1 MSGAGSCPDLCVI
14 VVSYNTREM
23 TLACLR
29 SLRDET
35 RIPHEVIVVDNASS
49 DGSAE
54 AIAAEFPDIR
64 LLAETENHGFARG
77 NNIAAGLTRAE
88 YLLLLNPDTVVLDG
102 AVDKLLAFARAH
114 PEARIWGGRTVFAD
128 GRLNPT
134 SCWRRMTLWNVFC
147 RTTGLAGLFPRSEF
161 FNGEAYGDWQRN
173 TVRPVDLVT
182 GCFLMI
188 PRDFWEELRGF
199 DPAFFLYAEEADL
212 CLRAQARGAKPLV
225 TPDATIVH
233 YQGASSPVRAERLVR
248 LLAGKMTL
256 INRHFPPWQKPIAR
270 ALFRVWPA
278 THLLA
283 ARGLSLVS
291 SSHVTARDTWQEVWR
306 RRAEWYDGYELS
318 PSPRPTPA

>member
-1 MSGAGSCPDLCVI
+1 MPVSDPALCVI
-14 VVSYNTREM
+14 IVSYNTREM

-35 RIPHEVIVVDNASS
+35 RTPHEVIVVDNASS

-54 AIAAEFPDIR
+54 AIATDFPGIR
-64 LLAETENHGFARG
+64 LLAETENHGFAQG
-77 NNIAAGLTRAE
+77 NNIAARLTGAE
-88 YLLLLNPDTVVLDG
+88 YLLLLNPDTLVLDG

-128 GRLNPT
+128 GTLNPT

-147 RTTGLAGLFPRSEF
+147 RTTGLTALFSRSEL
-161 FNGEAYGDWQRN
+161 FNGEAYGDWQRD

-188 PRDFWEELRGF
+188 PRDFWEELCGF

-233 YQGASSPVRAERLVR
+233 YQSASSPVRADKMVR
-248 LLAGKMTL
+248 LLAGKMAL

-270 ALFRVWPA
+270 ALFRAWPA
-278 THLLA
+278 TRLLA

-291 SSHVTARDTWQEVWR
+291 PTHAVAWDTWREVWR
-306 RRAEWYDGYELS
+306 RQAEWYDGYALG
-318 PSPRPTPA
+318 PSPAMTPA

>member
-1 MSGAGSCPDLCVI
+1 MSGVASDPALCVI

-35 RIPHEVIVVDNASS
+35 RTPHEVIVVDNASS

-77 NNIAAGLTRAE
+77 NNIAARLTGAE

-114 PEARIWGGRTVFAD
+114 PEAMIWGGRTVFAD
-128 GRLNPT
+128 GTLNPA
-134 SCWRRMTLWNVFC
+134 SCWRRMTLWNLFC
-147 RTTGLAGLFPRSEF
+147 RTTGLTWLFSRSEL
-161 FNGEAYGDWQRN
+161 FNAEAYGDWQRD

-182 GCFLMI
+182 GCFFMI

-212 CLRAQARGAKPLV
+212 CLRAQARGARPLV

-233 YQGASSPVRAERLVR
+233 YQSASSPVRADKLVR
-248 LLAGKMTL
+248 LLAGKMAL

-270 ALFRVWPA
+270 ALFRSWPA
-278 THLLA
+278 TRLLA
-283 ARGLSLVS
+283 TRGLSLVS
-291 SSHVTARDTWQEVWR
+291 PAHAAARDTWREVWR
-306 RRAEWYDGYELS
+306 RQAEWYDGYALG
-318 PSPRPTPA
+318 PSPETTPA

>member
-1 MSGAGSCPDLCVI
+1 MSGTGSCPDLCVI

-35 RIPHEVIVVDNASS
+35 RTPHEVIVVDNASS

-77 NNIAAGLTRAE
+77 NNIAAGLTSAE

-102 AVDKLLAFARAH
+102 AIDKLLAFARAH

-134 SCWRRMTLWNVFC
+134 SCWRRMTLWSVFC
-147 RTTGLAGLFPRSEF
+147 RTMGLTGLFSHSELFNS
-161 FNGEAYGDWQRN
+161 EAYGDWQRD
-173 TVRPVDLVT
+173 TVRQVDLVT
-182 GCFLMI
+182 GCFLMV
-188 PRDFWEELRGF
+188 PRIFWEELRGF

-225 TPDATIVH
+225 TPEATIVH
-233 YQGASSPVRAERLVR
+233 HQSASFPVRADKIVR
-248 LLAGKMTL
+248 LLAGKMAL

-270 ALFRVWPA
+270 ALFRSWPA
-278 THLLA
+278 IHLLA
-283 ARGLSLVS
+283 TRGLSLVS
-291 SSHVTARDTWQEVWR
+291 PSHVAVRDTWREVWR
-306 RRAEWYDGYELS
+306 RQAEWYDGYALG
-318 PSPRPTPA
+318 PSPETTPA

>member
-1 MSGAGSCPDLCVI
+1 MSISDPILCVI

-29 SLRDET
+29 SLSDET
-35 RIPHEVIVVDNASS
+35 RTPHEVIVVDNASS

-54 AIAAEFPDIR
+54 AIAAEFPHVR
-64 LLAETENHGFARG
+64 VLAETENHGFARG

-114 PEARIWGGRTVFAD
+114 PEAGIWGGRTVFAD
-128 GRLNPT
+128 GSLNPT

-147 RTTGLAGLFPRSEF
+147 RTSGLAALFSSSEF
-161 FNGEAYGDWQRN
+161 FNDEAYGGWQRD

-188 PRDFWEELRGF
+188 PRRLWEELRGF

-212 CLRAQARGAKPLV
+212 CLRARARGARPLV
-225 TPDATIVH
+225 TPDATIIH
-233 YQGASSPVRAERLVR
+233 YQSASSPVRADKLVR
-248 LLAGKMTL
+248 LLAGKMAL

-270 ALFRVWPA
+270 ALFRSWPV
-278 THLLA
+278 TRLLV
-283 ARGLSLVS
+283 ARGLASVS
-291 SSHVTARDTWQEVWR
+291 PRHVAVRDTWQEVLR
-306 RRAEWYDGYELS
+306 RQSEWYDGYALG
-318 PSPRPTPA
+318 PSPEMTPA

>member
-1 MSGAGSCPDLCVI
+1 MSVSDPILCVI

-29 SLRDET
+29 SLSDET
-35 RIPHEVIVVDNASS
+35 RTPHEVIVVDNASS

-54 AIAAEFPDIR
+54 AIAAEFPHVR
-64 LLAETENHGFARG
+64 VLAETENHGFARG
-77 NNIAAGLTRAE
+77 NNIAAGFTRAE

-114 PEARIWGGRTVFAD
+114 PEAGIWGGRTVFAD
-128 GRLNPT
+128 GSLNPT

-147 RTTGLAGLFPRSEF
+147 RTSGLTALFSRSEI
-161 FNGEAYGDWQRN
+161 FNGEAYGGWQRD

-182 GCFLMI
+182 GCFFMI
-188 PRDFWEELRGF
+188 PRSLWEELRGL

-212 CLRAQARGAKPLV
+212 CLRAHARGARPLV

-233 YQGASSPVRAERLVR
+233 YQSASSPVRADKLVR
-248 LLAGKMTL
+248 LLAGKMAL

-270 ALFRVWPA
+270 ALFRTWPA
-278 THLLA
+278 TRLLA
-283 ARGLSLVS
+283 TRGLSLVNPR
-291 SSHVTARDTWQEVWR
+291 HAAARDTWQEVWR
-306 RRAEWYDGYELS
+306 RRAEWYDGYDVG
-318 PSPRPTPA
+318 PSREMTPA